1 VVELEGDDESAF
13 ELARAAVRAQASSS
27 EPSSSEPSS
36 SEPSSSE
43 PWTSRRLVMELERN
57 AGLQSRKARV
67 EAHAMTIRR
76 ELLARGMLDASAGTG
91 LAHVAKHARE
101 LSRAL
106 DAVASEL
113 TPSSETKP
121 TPADGPDEE
130 TGS

>member
-1 VVELEGDDESAF
+1 
-13 ELARAAVRAQASSS
+13 
-27 EPSSSEPSS
+27 
-36 SEPSSSE
+36 
-43 PWTSRRLVMELERN
+43 
-57 AGLQSRKARV
+57 
-67 EAHAMTIRR
+67 MTIRR
-76 ELLARGMLDASAGTG
+76 ELLARGVLDASAGVM